1 VNTEADRL
9 ATRLDGWSRAAVSRR
24 LAEAVVDGT
33 DMTSAVVRVFE
44 ELQTAPGGTVP
55 IDALEDV
62 DRGTVTIE
70 DRV

>member
-1 VNTEADRL
+1 
-9 ATRLDGWSRAAVSRR
+9 
-24 LAEAVVDGT
+24 
-33 DMTSAVVRVFE
+33 VFE